1 VFVPGAGFAFR
12 REGYAV
18 LSIEGSKV
26 TRQRHFFENERVTF
40 KEVLSPGDG
49 KTYPM
54 LGQYAVLRYTE
65 FTSNEC
71 LPETREENM
80 AGLRIEDLDHS
91 IVDAI
96 EGLDEL
102 ILKMSVGEK
111 AMFFASLDLGCVRA
125 LQVPF
130 RF

>member
-1 VFVPGAGFAFR
+1 
-12 REGYAV
+12 
-18 LSIEGSKV
+18 
-26 TRQRHFFENERVTF
+26 
-40 KEVLSPGDG
+40 
-49 KTYPM
+49 M
-54 LGQYAVLRYTE
+54 LGQMAVLRYTE

-71 LPETREENM
+71 LPEIREENM

-91 IVDAI
+91 IVNAI

-125 LQVPF
+125 LQVHCAYSLTKNVLDGTLALRRGFNGGWKP
-130 RF
+130 RAPK

>member
-1 VFVPGAGFAFR
+1 MI
-12 REGYAV
+12 
-18 LSIEGSKV
+18 SIEGGKV
-26 TRQRHFFENERVTF
+26 TRQRQFFENERVTF

-49 KTYPM
+49 KTFPM
-54 LGQYAVLRYTE
+54 LGQTAVLRYTE

-71 LPETREENM
+71 LPETRDENM

-91 IVDAI
+91 IVNAI

-125 LQVPF
+125 LQVF
-130 RF
+130 YTDDSLSQLHVSFF